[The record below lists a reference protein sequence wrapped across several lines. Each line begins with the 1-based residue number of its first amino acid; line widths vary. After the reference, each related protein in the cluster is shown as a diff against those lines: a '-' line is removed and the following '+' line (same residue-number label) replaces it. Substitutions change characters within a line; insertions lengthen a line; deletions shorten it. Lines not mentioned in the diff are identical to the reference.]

1 MPNIAIYC
9 KTPMRSSNGQN
20 SREVHA
26 MEGFAS
32 EDLFVSLFLFV
43 PDFDMIGVLA
53 LGEPQT
59 YIYRRY
65 IFCACLVFRPS
76 NDF

>member
-1 MPNIAIYC
+1 
-9 KTPMRSSNGQN
+9 
-20 SREVHA
+20 

-53 LGEPQT
+53 SGEPQA
-59 YIYRRY
+59 YIVYRRD
-65 IFCACLVFRPS
+65 IFCA
-76 NDF
+76 

>member
-1 MPNIAIYC
+1 
-9 KTPMRSSNGQN
+9 
-20 SREVHA
+20 

-53 LGEPQT
+53 LGEPQA

-76 NDF
+76 

>member
-1 MPNIAIYC
+1 
-9 KTPMRSSNGQN
+9 
-20 SREVHA
+20 

-43 PDFDMIGVLA
+43 PDFDMIGVFA
-53 LGEPQT
+53 LGEPQA

-76 NDF
+76 